1 MNDLIQHTFGAL
13 TDFKPEEA
21 KAIDAKA
28 DALIAYAKK
37 VKDWPLLEEAV
48 EVKIQNQRE
57 FVKWWDANV
66 RGRGQP
72 KKK

>member
-1 MNDLIQHTFGAL
+1 MNDLIQHAFGAL

-57 FVKWWDANV
+57 FVKWWDDNV
-66 RGRGQP
+66 RANARP
-72 KKK
+72 RKK